1 MHREGSFFIEV
12 NYGKYLPFLLISSSP
27 VKRFFIYL
35 FNNLSKM

>member
-27 VKRFFIYL
+27 VKRFFIYP